1 MSSETVYLKIA
12 QITEV
17 YKPDVHLSDIAEVHC
32 QNKAVEAKV
41 KALKVTSFKVGGS
54 PGAGAGQTGAGAA
67 SGKSNSGASQVGG
80 SLMSKK
86 RVYSYVGS
94 VIDLLKQVEDTDKN
108 IQVNSLGEA
117 GFVVKYRP
125 GKGNSKAFQWLKTF
139 VVAVIAFCG
148 AAFAI
153 MTFNNDASVMD
164 VFGRIY
170 YLVMGTQLDGV
181 TVLEFSYS
189 LGLTFGILIFFN
201 HFATWKLT
209 VDPTPTE
216 VEMRMYE
223 ENTNKTLIQNDGRKE
238 KRIDVT

>member
-41 KALKVTSFKVGGS
+41 KALKVTSFK
-54 PGAGAGQTGAGAA
+54 
-67 SGKSNSGASQVGG
+67 VGG

-170 YLVMGTQLDGV
+170 YLVMGTQSDGV